1 MAIARKPNSKP
12 KPAIDEAAADAFI
25 AGAAKP
31 DAAPIAVE
39 ADEAGAPQ
47 VGQHRSSGGVEQD
60 VAGEVAVDELRGPEV
75 GVVTGRGQAGEQVPA
90 PCLATKD
97 LFRSSA

>member
-39 ADEAGAPQ
+39 ADETGH
-47 VGQHRSSGGVEQD
+47 GGHFSG
-60 VAGEVAVDELRGPEV
+60 
-75 GVVTGRGQAGEQVPA
+75 
-90 PCLATKD
+90 
-97 LFRSSA
+97 